1 MNQEKFGKLIKSI
14 RKEHNLTQ
22 KELAD
27 KLGVTFQAVS
37 KWETGK
43 NLPDIAIIK
52 KIAEEFSIDLSILFE
67 MDTKNVKKKYIWIG
81 SISFIVLVLFSILLC
96 IYLCF
101 DQGFHFKEI
110 STTCSSFTVYGS
122 IAYNKEK
129 SSMYISTI
137 DYCGEEDSTVYQTIT
152 CTLYEQDGEN
162 RKVIS
167 RGEEKQEYTLNDYL
181 KAIDFRVN
189 GFIPSCNSNEE
200 NQLFIEI
207 VGSYEDGK
215 KTAYEIPL
223 IFNECVS

>member
-1 MNQEKFGKLIKSI
+1 MNQEKFGELIKSI

-37 KWETGK
+37 KWENGK

-52 KIAEEFSIDLSILFE
+52 KIAEEFSIDLSVLFE
-67 MDTKNVKKKYIWIG
+67 MDSKKVKKKYILIG
-81 SISFIVLVLFSILLC
+81 SISFIVLILFSILLC

-101 DQGFHFKEI
+101 DQDFHFKEI

-137 DYCGEEDSTVYQTIT
+137 DYCGEEDSTIYQTIT
-152 CTLYEQDGEN
+152 CTLYEKDGEN

-181 KAIDFRVN
+181 KSIDFRVN
-189 GFIPSCNSNEE
+189 GFIPSCKSNEE
-200 NQLFIEI
+200 NHLFIEI
-207 VGSYEDGK
+207 VGSYADGK